1 MKALKLLLYPLC
13 VFTLL
18 SACKDKLP
26 APDTMEAERTVIIYM
41 MAENSLNRF
50 SANDINEIRQAYGNI
65 PQNTNLIVYVDN
77 SSLPVIY
84 NVTAKKGFVEWKTY
98 AQDQISTDSTV
109 MQRTLKEIT
118 TKFPAKHYGLVLW
131 SHGSGWVPQK
141 RSIGI
146 DNGKKTHPK
155 QWLTT

>member
-1 MKALKLLLYPLC
+1 MKALKLLLYSLC

-26 APDTMEAERTVIIYM
+26 VPDTMEAERTVIIYM

-50 SANDINEIRQAYGNI
+50 SANDINEIRQVYGNI

-84 NVTAKKGFVEWKTY
+84 NVTAKKGFVECCHK
-98 AQDQISTDSTV
+98 
-109 MQRTLKEIT
+109 
-118 TKFPAKHYGLVLW
+118 LV
-131 SHGSGWVPQK
+131 
-141 RSIGI
+141 
-146 DNGKKTHPK
+146 
-155 QWLTT
+155 